1 MAKKSFYAVKKGNK
15 TGIFN
20 SWAECKDAI
29 DGFPC
34 AEYKGF
40 YTLEEAEAYMNGENI
55 YLEAIKKDI
64 EEGYIV
70 AYTDGTYNDRTQE
83 YAYGVCIINEKLE
96 EINLC
101 DKLKYAG
108 FLSNQNI
115 AGEILA
121 VLTALD
127 WAVSNGYEKI
137 KVYHDLEHI
146 SKWASG
152 EYTANSDVAKFFVKK
167 LDDKYNGVIEVKY
180 EKVKG
185 HSNNPYNNKA
195 DRLAASAIEGNRE
208 MIKGA
213 NSFTVKNFREEDL
226 EPILELLAE
235 DNEDI
240 SIDKKDINGGQQIK
254 IKLSKYSITVKYF
267 VNSKKL
273 LVQGKANPLF
283 QMILTYV
290 TALLSENE
298 IVPLVKEAYRIKVNK
313 KAVSDNFENYC
324 PNITESYNE
333 NIRKLLKQAII
344 NLNSYFEAEDY
355 SQYAFPALKALEGH
369 IKVLFSKTGIT
380 YKKIIGEVFHPDSNG
395 GCYYLDNQ
403 NISEPE
409 KSNIEKCYN
418 HYNTT
423 RHKIFHFGDIIGD
436 TDNTFVYNSKDEV
449 NQDIIETLKLIND
462 TV

>member
-344 NLNSYFEAEDY
+344 NLN
-355 SQYAFPALKALEGH
+355 
-369 IKVLFSKTGIT
+369 
-380 YKKIIGEVFHPDSNG
+380 
-395 GCYYLDNQ
+395 
-403 NISEPE
+403 
-409 KSNIEKCYN
+409 
-418 HYNTT
+418 
-423 RHKIFHFGDIIGD
+423 
-436 TDNTFVYNSKDEV
+436 
-449 NQDIIETLKLIND
+449 
-462 TV
+462 